1 MKDFKQIIGN
11 VIPLRRKKFNPKQR
25 NLVKL
30 GCAVMA
36 LALAVG
42 TVPFLRGWAA
52 NEQAVVSDSDSV
64 SGTDTVITNSITV
77 EPKPAKGMI
86 GDINWQRLDS
96 VDDLNNA
103 ALSSK
108 SAITLSLVSN
118 WVNNYLDAFAAE
130 NGYPDA
136 SKLGFISDRS
146 SSDWIT
152 LTYRSQYGMQM
163 ISSSINNYS
172 NFSLFYIPR
181 VPATGVIFS
190 HTRLDL
196 NVGDTETVTG
206 ELSPADT
213 NDKIVWNSRDT
224 TVVTIKENGTVTAVG
239 CGSTTIT
246 ATVYNDVYE
255 IPVTVSGQSFVNLNE
270 LGISGW
276 VLATSWEEIKN
287 AAYIDS
293 SSIKSWVSLQRRKYP
308 TRKWVYKYDPE
319 TEEAYQRSTSSGSF
333 TEETFATMSNVYY
346 IPKLPSYTYHP
357 AQPAT
362 CTQHATIA
370 YWTDQD
376 GKKFLNAN
384 TENPVDSIYD
394 ETSPLGDHVW
404 GEWVVTREPT
414 CGEAGEKKHTCSE
427 CNTFET
433 EPIDPDP
440 TKHSLTH
447 HEAVAAT
454 CTAAGTKENWE
465 CSLCHKRFS
474 DNAGTVELT
483 DLTAVAL
490 GHEWGSEAWNWAA
503 DYSSASVTLT
513 CGRCHAEKT
522 LTDNAPHIG
531 TVVSQPTCTE
541 NKVVRYVANVQDD
554 EDDSVFYSVTSV
566 NVEVANTALGHTWG
580 NWVTDKEPTCEKPGE
595 KHEECA
601 VCHEKRSEHTEV
613 EALGHN
619 WGEWEVTTPA
629 TCEEAGEET
638 RTCTRD
644 ASHKET
650 REIAALG
657 HNWGEWTVTKEAT
670 ETEAGEEERV
680 CQNDPSH
687 KETREIPAQP
697 DDYSFTDDSTF
708 KWKKG
713 SKDGLLM
720 VIENISN
727 PADDPATFEKLVAV
741 YVDGNK
747 LTPHTDYTAEAGSI
761 RLTLLPGYLN
771 KLSAGEH
778 TLKVELK
785 VTTIEHT
792 FTVVAPAGTD
802 TPSTGENAIMIAV
815 SFVLLTFA
823 LAGCAFSF
831 LRKRKAQT

>member
-1 MKDFKQIIGN
+1 MKSIETLNQKLN
-11 VIPLRRKKFNPKQR
+11 PLRHFKPKQKQLFR
-25 NLVKL
+25 L
-30 GCAVMA
+30 GCAALA

-77 EPKPAKGMI
+77 EPKPAKSMI
-86 GDINWQRLDS
+86 GGINWQRLDS

-108 SAITLSLVSN
+108 STITLGMVSN

-163 ISSSINNYS
+163 VSSSINNYS

-376 GKKFLNAN
+376 GNKFLNAN
-384 TENPVDSIYD
+384 TENPIDSIYD
-394 ETSPLGDHVW
+394 ETSTLADHTFA
-404 GEWVVTREPT
+404 WVTDTDPT
-414 CGEAGEKKHTCSE
+414 CGADGVKHEECSVCGTKQNENTAIPATGEHTFAWV
-427 CNTFET
+427 TDT
-433 EPIDPDP
+433 
-440 TKHSLTH
+440 
-447 HEAVAAT
+447 AAT
-454 CTAAGTKENWE
+454 CGADGVKHEE
-465 CSLCHKRFS
+465 CS
-474 DNAGTVELT
+474 V
-483 DLTAVAL
+483 
-490 GHEWGSEAWNWAA
+490 
-503 DYSSASVTLT
+503 
-513 CGRCHAEKT
+513 CHAKQNE
-522 LTDNAPHIG
+522 
-531 TVVSQPTCTE
+531 
-541 NKVVRYVANVQDD
+541 
-554 EDDSVFYSVTSV
+554 
-566 NVEVANTALGHTWG
+566 NTAIPATGEHTFA
-580 NWVTDKEPTCEKPGE
+580 WVTDTAATCGADGVKHEECSVCHMKQNENTVIPATGEHTFAWVTDLEPTEIDPGE
-595 KHEECA
+595 KHEECS
-601 VCHEKRSEHTEV
+601 VCHAKQNEHT
-613 EALGHN
+613 
-619 WGEWEVTTPA
+619 
-629 TCEEAGEET
+629 
-638 RTCTRD
+638 
-644 ASHKET
+644 
-650 REIAALG
+650 
-657 HNWGEWTVTKEAT
+657 
-670 ETEAGEEERV
+670 
-680 CQNDPSH
+680 
-687 KETREIPAQP
+687 EIPAQP

-708 KWKKG
+708 KGKKG

-720 VIENISN
+720 VIKNTSN

-771 KLSAGEH
+771 KLSNGEH
-778 TLKVELK
+778 TLKVVLT
-785 VTTIEHT
+785 VTTIKHT
-792 FTVVAPAGTD
+792 FTVTAPASTD
-802 TPSTGENAIMIAV
+802 APSTGENGLTIAV
-815 SFVLLTFA
+815 SFVLLACA

>member
-1 MKDFKQIIGN
+1 MKSIETLNQKLN
-11 VIPLRRKKFNPKQR
+11 PLRHFKPKQKQLFR
-25 NLVKL
+25 L
-30 GCAVMA
+30 GCAALA

-77 EPKPAKGMI
+77 EPKPAKSMI
-86 GDINWQRLDS
+86 GGINWQRLDS

-108 SAITLSLVSN
+108 STITLGMVSN

-163 ISSSINNYS
+163 VSSSINNYS

-213 NDKIVWNSRDT
+213 NDKIVWNSQDT

-376 GKKFLNAN
+376 GNKFLNAN
-384 TENPVDSIYD
+384 TENPIDSIYD
-394 ETSPLGDHVW
+394 ETSTLADHTFA
-404 GEWVVTREPT
+404 WVTDTDPT
-414 CGEAGEKKHTCSE
+414 CGADGVKHEECSVCGTKQNENTAIPATGEHTFAWV
-427 CNTFET
+427 TDT
-433 EPIDPDP
+433 
-440 TKHSLTH
+440 
-447 HEAVAAT
+447 AAT
-454 CTAAGTKENWE
+454 CGADGVKHEE
-465 CSLCHKRFS
+465 CS
-474 DNAGTVELT
+474 V
-483 DLTAVAL
+483 
-490 GHEWGSEAWNWAA
+490 
-503 DYSSASVTLT
+503 
-513 CGRCHAEKT
+513 CHAKQNE
-522 LTDNAPHIG
+522 
-531 TVVSQPTCTE
+531 
-541 NKVVRYVANVQDD
+541 
-554 EDDSVFYSVTSV
+554 
-566 NVEVANTALGHTWG
+566 NTAIPATGEHTFA
-580 NWVTDKEPTCEKPGE
+580 WVTDTESTCGADGVKHEECSVCHAKQNENTVIPATGEHTYAWVTDTAATCGADGIKHGECTVCHAKKNENTVIPATGEHTFAWVTDTAATCGADGVKHEECSVCHAKQNENTVIPATGEHTLAWVTDTEATCGADGVKHEECSVCHMKQNENTVIPATGEHTFAWVTDLEPTEIDPGE
-595 KHEECA
+595 KHEECS
-601 VCHEKRSEHTEV
+601 VCHAKQNEHT
-613 EALGHN
+613 
-619 WGEWEVTTPA
+619 
-629 TCEEAGEET
+629 
-638 RTCTRD
+638 
-644 ASHKET
+644 
-650 REIAALG
+650 
-657 HNWGEWTVTKEAT
+657 
-670 ETEAGEEERV
+670 
-680 CQNDPSH
+680 
-687 KETREIPAQP
+687 EIPAQP

-708 KWKKG
+708 KGKKG

-720 VIENISN
+720 VIKNTSN

-747 LTPHTDYTAEAGSI
+747 LNPDTDYTAVSGSI

-771 KLSAGEH
+771 KLSTGEH
-778 TLKVELK
+778 TLKVVLT
-785 VTTIEHT
+785 VTTIEHA
-792 FTVVAPAGTD
+792 FTVTAPASTD
-802 TPSTGENAIMIAV
+802 APSTGENGLTIAV

>member
-1 MKDFKQIIGN
+1 MKSIETLNQKLN
-11 VIPLRRKKFNPKQR
+11 PLRHFKPKQKR
-25 NLVKL
+25 LFRL
-30 GCAVMA
+30 GCAA
-36 LALAVG
+36 LAVVLAVG

-77 EPKPAKGMI
+77 EPKPAKSMI
-86 GDINWQRLDS
+86 GGINWQRLDS

-108 SAITLSLVSN
+108 STITLGMVSN

-163 ISSSINNYS
+163 VSSSINNYS

-376 GKKFLNAN
+376 GNKFLNAN
-384 TENPVDSIYD
+384 TENPIDSIYD
-394 ETSPLGDHVW
+394 ETSTLADHTFA
-404 GEWVVTREPT
+404 WVTDTDPT
-414 CGEAGEKKHTCSE
+414 CGADGVKHEECSVCGTKQNENTVIPATGEHTFAWV
-427 CNTFET
+427 TDT
-433 EPIDPDP
+433 
-440 TKHSLTH
+440 
-447 HEAVAAT
+447 AAT
-454 CTAAGTKENWE
+454 CGADGVKHEE
-465 CSLCHKRFS
+465 CS
-474 DNAGTVELT
+474 V
-483 DLTAVAL
+483 
-490 GHEWGSEAWNWAA
+490 
-503 DYSSASVTLT
+503 
-513 CGRCHAEKT
+513 CHAKQNENTVIPATGEHT
-522 LTDNAPHIG
+522 LA
-531 TVVSQPTCTE
+531 
-541 NKVVRYVANVQDD
+541 
-554 EDDSVFYSVTSV
+554 
-566 NVEVANTALGHTWG
+566 
-580 NWVTDKEPTCEKPGE
+580 WVTDTEATCGADGVKHEECSVCHMKQNENTVIPATGEHTFAWVTDLEPTEIDPGE
-595 KHEECA
+595 KHEECS
-601 VCHEKRSEHTEV
+601 VCHAKQNEHT
-613 EALGHN
+613 
-619 WGEWEVTTPA
+619 
-629 TCEEAGEET
+629 
-638 RTCTRD
+638 
-644 ASHKET
+644 
-650 REIAALG
+650 
-657 HNWGEWTVTKEAT
+657 
-670 ETEAGEEERV
+670 
-680 CQNDPSH
+680 
-687 KETREIPAQP
+687 EIPAQP

-708 KWKKG
+708 KGKKG

-720 VIENISN
+720 VIKNTSN

-785 VTTIEHT
+785 DTTIEHT

>member
-1 MKDFKQIIGN
+1 MKSIETLNQKLN
-11 VIPLRRKKFNPKQR
+11 PLRHFKPKQKQ
-25 NLVKL
+25 LVRL
-30 GCAVMA
+30 GCAA
-36 LALAVG
+36 LVLTLVLG
-42 TVPFLRGWAA
+42 EIPFLRGWAA

-77 EPKPAKGMI
+77 EPKPAKSMI
-86 GDINWQRLDS
+86 GGINWQRLDS

-108 SAITLSLVSN
+108 STITLGMVSN

-163 ISSSINNYS
+163 VSSSINNYS

-293 SSIKSWVSLQRRKYP
+293 SSIKSWVSLQKRKYP

-346 IPKLPSYTYHP
+346 IPKLPSYTSYTYHP

-376 GKKFLNAN
+376 GNKFLNAN

-454 CTAAGTKENWE
+454 CTATGTKENWE

-474 DNAGTVELT
+474 DNAGTVELTDLT

-554 EDDSVFYSVTSV
+554 EDDSVFYPATSV
-566 NVEVANTALGHTWG
+566 DVEVANTALGHTWG

-619 WGEWEVTTPA
+619 WGEW
-629 TCEEAGEET
+629 
-638 RTCTRD
+638 
-644 ASHKET
+644 
-650 REIAALG
+650 
-657 HNWGEWTVTKEAT
+657 TVTKEAT

-687 KETREIPAQP
+687 KETREIPARGA
-697 DDYSFTDDSTF
+697 DDYVFTADSAF
-708 KWKKG
+708 KWTKG
-713 SKDGLLM
+713 SSDGLKM
-720 VIENISN
+720 VVKNTSG
-727 PADDPATFEKLVAV
+727 DDRETFGKFKDV
-741 YVDGNK
+741 YVDGK
-747 LTPHTDYTAEAGSI
+747 MLTRDTDYTAEAGSI

-785 VTTIEHT
+785 DTTIEHT

>member
-1 MKDFKQIIGN
+1 MKSIETLNQKLN
-11 VIPLRRKKFNPKQR
+11 PLRHFKPKQKQLFR
-25 NLVKL
+25 L
-30 GCAVMA
+30 GCAALA

-77 EPKPAKGMI
+77 EPKPAKSMI
-86 GDINWQRLDS
+86 GGINWQRLDS

-108 SAITLSLVSN
+108 STITLGMVSN

-163 ISSSINNYS
+163 VSSSINNYS

-376 GKKFLNAN
+376 GNKFLNAN
-384 TENPVDSIYD
+384 TENPIDSIYD
-394 ETSPLGDHVW
+394 ETSTLADHTFA
-404 GEWVVTREPT
+404 WVTDTDPT
-414 CGEAGEKKHTCSE
+414 CGADGVKHEECSVCGTKQNENTAIPATGEHTFAWV
-427 CNTFET
+427 TDT
-433 EPIDPDP
+433 
-440 TKHSLTH
+440 
-447 HEAVAAT
+447 AAT
-454 CTAAGTKENWE
+454 CGADGVKHEE
-465 CSLCHKRFS
+465 CSVCHMKQ
-474 DNAGTVELT
+474 NENTVIPATGE
-483 DLTAVAL
+483 
-490 GHEWGSEAWNWAA
+490 
-503 DYSSASVTLT
+503 
-513 CGRCHAEKT
+513 
-522 LTDNAPHIG
+522 
-531 TVVSQPTCTE
+531 
-541 NKVVRYVANVQDD
+541 
-554 EDDSVFYSVTSV
+554 
-566 NVEVANTALGHTWG
+566 HTFA
-580 NWVTDKEPTCEKPGE
+580 WVTDLEPTEIDPGE
-595 KHEECA
+595 KHEECS
-601 VCHEKRSEHTEV
+601 VCHAKQNEHT
-613 EALGHN
+613 
-619 WGEWEVTTPA
+619 
-629 TCEEAGEET
+629 
-638 RTCTRD
+638 
-644 ASHKET
+644 
-650 REIAALG
+650 
-657 HNWGEWTVTKEAT
+657 
-670 ETEAGEEERV
+670 
-680 CQNDPSH
+680 
-687 KETREIPAQP
+687 EIPAQP

-708 KWKKG
+708 KGKKG

-720 VIENISN
+720 VIKNTSN

-778 TLKVELK
+778 TLKVELT
-785 VTTIEHT
+785 VTNVEHT
-792 FTVVAPAGTD
+792 FTVVAPAASD
-802 TPSTGENAIMIAV
+802 TPATGESGKAVAV
-815 SFVLLTFA
+815 SIALMLLAAYGGVYAVSRRRRIGTV
-823 LAGCAFSF
+823 
-831 LRKRKAQT
+831 Q

>member
-1 MKDFKQIIGN
+1 
-11 VIPLRRKKFNPKQR
+11 
-25 NLVKL
+25 
-30 GCAVMA
+30 
-36 LALAVG
+36 
-42 TVPFLRGWAA
+42 
-52 NEQAVVSDSDSV
+52 
-64 SGTDTVITNSITV
+64 
-77 EPKPAKGMI
+77 
-86 GDINWQRLDS
+86 
-96 VDDLNNA
+96 
-103 ALSSK
+103 
-108 SAITLSLVSN
+108 
-118 WVNNYLDAFAAE
+118 
-130 NGYPDA
+130 
-136 SKLGFISDRS
+136 
-146 SSDWIT
+146 
-152 LTYRSQYGMQM
+152 MQM
-163 ISSSINNYS
+163 VSSSINNYS

-370 YWTDQD
+370 YGTDQD
-376 GKKFLNAN
+376 GNKFLNAN
-384 TENPVDSIYD
+384 TENPIDSIYD
-394 ETSPLGDHVW
+394 ETSTLADHTFA
-404 GEWVVTREPT
+404 WVTDTDPT
-414 CGEAGEKKHTCSE
+414 CGADGVKHEECSVCGTKQNENTAIPATGEHTFAWV
-427 CNTFET
+427 TDT
-433 EPIDPDP
+433 
-440 TKHSLTH
+440 
-447 HEAVAAT
+447 AAT
-454 CTAAGTKENWE
+454 CGADGVKHEE
-465 CSLCHKRFS
+465 CS
-474 DNAGTVELT
+474 V
-483 DLTAVAL
+483 
-490 GHEWGSEAWNWAA
+490 
-503 DYSSASVTLT
+503 
-513 CGRCHAEKT
+513 CHAKQNE
-522 LTDNAPHIG
+522 
-531 TVVSQPTCTE
+531 
-541 NKVVRYVANVQDD
+541 
-554 EDDSVFYSVTSV
+554 
-566 NVEVANTALGHTWG
+566 NTAIPATGEHTYA
-580 NWVTDKEPTCEKPGE
+580 WVTDTEATCGADGIKHGECTVCHAKKNENTVIPATGEHTFAWVTDTAATCGADGVKHEECSVCHAKQNENTVIPATGEHTLAWVTDTEATCGADGVKHEECSVCHMKQNENTVIPATGEHTFAWVTDLEPTEIDPGE
-595 KHEECA
+595 KHEECS
-601 VCHEKRSEHTEV
+601 VCHAKQNEHT
-613 EALGHN
+613 
-619 WGEWEVTTPA
+619 
-629 TCEEAGEET
+629 
-638 RTCTRD
+638 
-644 ASHKET
+644 
-650 REIAALG
+650 
-657 HNWGEWTVTKEAT
+657 
-670 ETEAGEEERV
+670 
-680 CQNDPSH
+680 
-687 KETREIPAQP
+687 EIPAQP

-708 KWKKG
+708 KGKKG

-720 VIENISN
+720 VIKNTSN

-741 YVDGNK
+741 YVDENK

-771 KLSAGEH
+771 KLSTGEH
-778 TLKVELK
+778 TLKVVLT

-792 FTVVAPAGTD
+792 FTVAAPAGTD

>member
-1 MKDFKQIIGN
+1 MKSIETLNQKLN
-11 VIPLRRKKFNPKQR
+11 PLRHFKPKQKQLFR
-25 NLVKL
+25 L
-30 GCAVMA
+30 GCAALA

-77 EPKPAKGMI
+77 EPKPAKSMI
-86 GDINWQRLDS
+86 GGINWQRLDS

-108 SAITLSLVSN
+108 STITLGMVSN

-163 ISSSINNYS
+163 VSSSINNYS

-213 NDKIVWNSRDT
+213 NDKIVWNSQDT

-376 GKKFLNAN
+376 GNKFLNAN
-384 TENPVDSIYD
+384 TENPIDSIYD
-394 ETSPLGDHVW
+394 ETSTLADHTFA
-404 GEWVVTREPT
+404 WVTDTDPT
-414 CGEAGEKKHTCSE
+414 CGADGVKHEECSVCGTKQNENTAIPATGEHTFAWV
-427 CNTFET
+427 TDT
-433 EPIDPDP
+433 
-440 TKHSLTH
+440 
-447 HEAVAAT
+447 AAT
-454 CTAAGTKENWE
+454 CGADGVKHEE
-465 CSLCHKRFS
+465 CS
-474 DNAGTVELT
+474 V
-483 DLTAVAL
+483 
-490 GHEWGSEAWNWAA
+490 
-503 DYSSASVTLT
+503 
-513 CGRCHAEKT
+513 CHAKQNE
-522 LTDNAPHIG
+522 
-531 TVVSQPTCTE
+531 
-541 NKVVRYVANVQDD
+541 
-554 EDDSVFYSVTSV
+554 
-566 NVEVANTALGHTWG
+566 NTAIPATGEHTFA
-580 NWVTDKEPTCEKPGE
+580 WVTDTEATCGADGVKHEECSVCHMKQNENTVIPATGEHTFAWVTDLEPTEIDPGE
-595 KHEECA
+595 KHEECS
-601 VCHEKRSEHTEV
+601 VCHAKQNEHT
-613 EALGHN
+613 
-619 WGEWEVTTPA
+619 
-629 TCEEAGEET
+629 
-638 RTCTRD
+638 
-644 ASHKET
+644 
-650 REIAALG
+650 
-657 HNWGEWTVTKEAT
+657 
-670 ETEAGEEERV
+670 
-680 CQNDPSH
+680 
-687 KETREIPAQP
+687 EIPAQP

-708 KWKKG
+708 KGKKG

-720 VIENISN
+720 VIKNTSN

-771 KLSAGEH
+771 KLSNGEH
-778 TLKVELK
+778 TLKVVLT
-785 VTTIEHT
+785 VTTIKHT
-792 FTVVAPAGTD
+792 FTVTAPASTD
-802 TPSTGENAIMIAV
+802 APSTGENGLTIAV
-815 SFVLLTFA
+815 SFVLLACA

>member
-1 MKDFKQIIGN
+1 
-11 VIPLRRKKFNPKQR
+11 
-25 NLVKL
+25 
-30 GCAVMA
+30 
-36 LALAVG
+36 
-42 TVPFLRGWAA
+42 
-52 NEQAVVSDSDSV
+52 
-64 SGTDTVITNSITV
+64 
-77 EPKPAKGMI
+77 
-86 GDINWQRLDS
+86 
-96 VDDLNNA
+96 
-103 ALSSK
+103 
-108 SAITLSLVSN
+108 
-118 WVNNYLDAFAAE
+118 
-130 NGYPDA
+130 
-136 SKLGFISDRS
+136 
-146 SSDWIT
+146 
-152 LTYRSQYGMQM
+152 MQM
-163 ISSSINNYS
+163 VSSSINNYS

-376 GKKFLNAN
+376 GNKFLNAN
-384 TENPVDSIYD
+384 TENPIDSIYD
-394 ETSPLGDHVW
+394 ETSTLADHTFA
-404 GEWVVTREPT
+404 WVTDTDPT
-414 CGEAGEKKHTCSE
+414 CGADGVKHEECSVCGTKQNENTAIPATGEHTFAWV
-427 CNTFET
+427 TDT
-433 EPIDPDP
+433 
-440 TKHSLTH
+440 
-447 HEAVAAT
+447 AAT
-454 CTAAGTKENWE
+454 CGADGVKHEE
-465 CSLCHKRFS
+465 CS
-474 DNAGTVELT
+474 V
-483 DLTAVAL
+483 
-490 GHEWGSEAWNWAA
+490 
-503 DYSSASVTLT
+503 
-513 CGRCHAEKT
+513 CHAKQNE
-522 LTDNAPHIG
+522 
-531 TVVSQPTCTE
+531 
-541 NKVVRYVANVQDD
+541 
-554 EDDSVFYSVTSV
+554 
-566 NVEVANTALGHTWG
+566 NTAIPATGEHTYA
-580 NWVTDKEPTCEKPGE
+580 WVTDTEATCGADGVKHEECSVCHAKQNENTVIPATGEHTYAWVTDTAATCGADGIKHGECTVCHAKKNENTVIPATGEHTFAWVTDTAATCGADGVKHEECSVCHAKQNENTVIPATGEHTFAWVTDLEPTEIDPGE
-595 KHEECA
+595 KHEECS
-601 VCHEKRSEHTEV
+601 VCHAKQNEHT
-613 EALGHN
+613 
-619 WGEWEVTTPA
+619 
-629 TCEEAGEET
+629 
-638 RTCTRD
+638 
-644 ASHKET
+644 
-650 REIAALG
+650 
-657 HNWGEWTVTKEAT
+657 
-670 ETEAGEEERV
+670 
-680 CQNDPSH
+680 
-687 KETREIPAQP
+687 EIPAQP

-708 KWKKG
+708 KGKKG

-720 VIENISN
+720 VIKNTSN

-741 YVDGNK
+741 YVDENK

-771 KLSAGEH
+771 KLSTGEH
-778 TLKVELK
+778 TLKVVLT

-792 FTVVAPAGTD
+792 FTVAAPAGTD

>member
-1 MKDFKQIIGN
+1 MKSIETLNQKLN
-11 VIPLRRKKFNPKQR
+11 PLRHFKAKQKQ
-25 NLVKL
+25 LVRL
-30 GCAVMA
+30 GCAA
-36 LALAVG
+36 LALTLVLG
-42 TVPFLRGWAA
+42 EIPFLRGWAA

-77 EPKPAKGMI
+77 EPKPTKGMI

-108 SAITLSLVSN
+108 STITLGMVSN

-163 ISSSINNYS
+163 VSSSINNYS
-172 NFSLFYIPR
+172 DFSLFYIPR

-213 NDKIVWNSRDT
+213 NDKIVWNSQDT

-255 IPVTVSGQSFVNLNE
+255 IPVTVSGQSFVNLDE

-376 GKKFLNAN
+376 GNKFLNAN

-394 ETSPLGDHVW
+394 ETSTLADHTFA
-404 GEWVVTREPT
+404 WVTDTDPT
-414 CGEAGEKKHTCSE
+414 CG
-427 CNTFET
+427 
-433 EPIDPDP
+433 
-440 TKHSLTH
+440 
-447 HEAVAAT
+447 
-454 CTAAGTKENWE
+454 
-465 CSLCHKRFS
+465 
-474 DNAGTVELT
+474 
-483 DLTAVAL
+483 
-490 GHEWGSEAWNWAA
+490 A
-503 DYSSASVTLT
+503 DGV
-513 CGRCHAEKT
+513 
-522 LTDNAPHIG
+522 
-531 TVVSQPTCTE
+531 
-541 NKVVRYVANVQDD
+541 
-554 EDDSVFYSVTSV
+554 
-566 NVEVANTALGHTWG
+566 
-580 NWVTDKEPTCEKPGE
+580 
-595 KHEECA
+595 KHEECS
-601 VCHEKRSEHTEV
+601 VCGTKQNENT
-613 EALGHN
+613 AI
-619 WGEWEVTTPA
+619 PA
-629 TCEEAGEET
+629 T
-638 RTCTRD
+638 
-644 ASHKET
+644 
-650 REIAALG
+650 
-657 HNWGEWTVTKEAT
+657 
-670 ETEAGEEERV
+670 
-680 CQNDPSH
+680 
-687 KETREIPAQP
+687 
-697 DDYSFTDDSTF
+697 
-708 KWKKG
+708 
-713 SKDGLLM
+713 
-720 VIENISN
+720 
-727 PADDPATFEKLVAV
+727 
-741 YVDGNK
+741 
-747 LTPHTDYTAEAGSI
+747 
-761 RLTLLPGYLN
+761 
-771 KLSAGEH
+771 GEH
-778 TLKVELK
+778 TFAW
-785 VTTIEHT
+785 VTDTAATCGADGVKHEECSVCHAKQNENTAIPATGEHT
-792 FTVVAPAGTD
+792 FAWVTD
-802 TPSTGENAIMIAV
+802 TESTCGADGVKHEECSVCHAKQNE
-815 SFVLLTFA
+815 T
-823 LAGCAFSF
+823 
-831 LRKRKAQT
+831 RD

>member
-1 MKDFKQIIGN
+1 MKSIETLNQKLN
-11 VIPLRRKKFNPKQR
+11 PLRHFKPKQKR
-25 NLVKL
+25 LFRL
-30 GCAVMA
+30 GCAALA

-108 SAITLSLVSN
+108 STITLGMVSN

-146 SSDWIT
+146 SSDWIS

-163 ISSSINNYS
+163 VSSSINNYS
-172 NFSLFYIPR
+172 DFSLFYIPR

-213 NDKIVWNSRDT
+213 NDKIVWNSQDT

-255 IPVTVSGQSFVNLNE
+255 IPVTVSGQSFVNLDE

-287 AAYIDS
+287 AAYIDTS
-293 SSIKSWVSLQRRKYP
+293 LNKSWFSLQRKKYP
-308 TRKWVYKYDPE
+308 NRKWVYKYDPE
-319 TEEAYQRSTSSGSF
+319 TEEAYQRSISSGSF

-376 GKKFLNAN
+376 GNKFLNAN
-384 TENPVDSIYD
+384 TENPIDSIYD

-404 GEWVVTREPT
+404 GEWLVTREPT
-414 CGEAGEKKHTCSE
+414 CGESGEKKHTCSE

-454 CTAAGTKENWE
+454 CTATGTKENWE

-554 EDDSVFYSVTSV
+554 EDDSVFYSATSV
-566 NVEVANTALGHTWG
+566 DVEVANTALGHTWG

-619 WGEWEVTTPA
+619 WGEW
-629 TCEEAGEET
+629 
-638 RTCTRD
+638 
-644 ASHKET
+644 
-650 REIAALG
+650 
-657 HNWGEWTVTKEAT
+657 TVTKEAT

-680 CQNDPSH
+680 CQNDPTH
-687 KETREIPAQP
+687 KETRVIPVILVIKVTEGGGTHEIKKDGDLNFRFVIADHDSETIDAFNAALE
-697 DDYSFTDDSTF
+697 DDSIKDVVTVSGKNYSKTLTNTEYKAESGSLRLTLTKAYLDTLKPGDYTVTVKFKISGSVYESSSTF
-708 KWKKG
+708 KIASSG
-713 SKDGLLM
+713 G
-720 VIENISN
+720 SN
-727 PADDPATFEKLVAV
+727 PGTGEDIMIIGSMLILFILSLSVLTYMAFTDKLFRAKLLAV
-741 YVDGNK
+741 
-747 LTPHTDYTAEAGSI
+747 
-761 RLTLLPGYLN
+761 
-771 KLSAGEH
+771 
-778 TLKVELK
+778 
-785 VTTIEHT
+785 
-792 FTVVAPAGTD
+792 PAGIT
-802 TPSTGENAIMIAV
+802 
-815 SFVLLTFA
+815 SF
-823 LAGCAFSF
+823 FS
-831 LRKRKAQT
+831 RSDANNNGSDDQKS